1 MMIKVIPMRVLLI
14 PAALCGALALCGA
27 ASAQG
32 AASPV
37 GLWRTIDDK
46 TGRENGA
53 VRIFEANGA
62 LYGRIERITDPARA
76 GLSCVK
82 CSDDRKNKPLIGL
95 DIMRGL
101 KRDGDIWNGGP
112 ILDPEPGSP
121 YTSSVRLDDNGQKL
135 VVRGYLGVSFLGRSQ
150 TWIRAQ

>member
-1 MMIKVIPMRVLLI
+1 MRVLLI
-14 PAALCGALALCGA
+14 LLALCGA

-53 VRIFEANGA
+53 VRILESGGA

-76 GLSCVK
+76 SLACVK
-82 CSDDRKNKPLIGL
+82 CSDDRKGKPLIGL

-101 KRDGDIWNGGP
+101 KRGGDVWDGGT
-112 ILDPEPGSP
+112 ILDPETGSI
-121 YTSSVRLDDNGQKL
+121 YKSSLRLDDGGQKL
-135 VVRGYLGVSFLGRSQ
+135 VVRGYLGISLLGRSQ

>member
-1 MMIKVIPMRVLLI
+1 MTIKGLPMRVLLI
-14 PAALCGALALCGA
+14 LLAMCGA

-46 TGRENGA
+46 TGKESGA
-53 VRIFEANGA
+53 VRIFESGGA

-76 GLSCVK
+76 GLSCIK

-101 KRDGDIWNGGP
+101 KRDGEVWDGGT
-112 ILDPEPGSP
+112 ILDPETGSS
-121 YTSSVRLDDNGQKL
+121 YKSSVRLDDGGQRL
-135 VVRGYLGVSFLGRSQ
+135 VQLAG
-150 TWIRAQ
+150 IRHSVPCDVGG

>member
-1 MMIKVIPMRVLLI
+1 MTIKGLPMRVLLI
-14 PAALCGALALCGA
+14 LLALCGA
-27 ASAQG
+27 TSAQG

-46 TGRENGA
+46 TGKENGA
-53 VRIFEANGA
+53 VRIFESGGA

-82 CSDDRKNKPLIGL
+82 CSDDRKDKPLIGL

-101 KRDGDIWNGGP
+101 KRDGDVWDGGT
-112 ILDPEPGSP
+112 ILDPETGSS
-121 YTSSVRLDDNGQKL
+121 YKSSVRLDDGGQKL
-135 VVRGYLGVSFLGRSQ
+135 VVRGYLGVSLLGRSQ

>member
-1 MMIKVIPMRVLLI
+1 MRVLLI
-14 PAALCGALALCGA
+14 LLAMCGA

-46 TGRENGA
+46 TGKESGA
-53 VRIFEANGA
+53 VRIFESGGA

-76 GLSCVK
+76 GLSCIK

-101 KRDGDIWNGGP
+101 KRDGEVWDGGT
-112 ILDPEPGSP
+112 ILDPETGSS
-121 YTSSVRLDDNGQKL
+121 YKSSVRLDDGGQRL
-135 VVRGYLGVSFLGRSQ
+135 VVRGYLGVSLLGRSQ

>member
-1 MMIKVIPMRVLLI
+1 MRVLLI
-14 PAALCGALALCGA
+14 LLAMCGA

-46 TGRENGA
+46 TGKESGA
-53 VRIFEANGA
+53 VRIFESGGV

-76 GLSCVK
+76 GLSCIK

-101 KRDGDIWNGGP
+101 KRDGEVWDGGT
-112 ILDPEPGSP
+112 ILDPETGSS
-121 YTSSVRLDDNGQKL
+121 YKSSVRLDDGGQRL
-135 VVRGYLGVSFLGRSQ
+135 VVRGYLGVSLLGRSQ

>member
-1 MMIKVIPMRVLLI
+1 MRVLLI
-14 PAALCGALALCGA
+14 LLALCGA

-46 TGRENGA
+46 TGKESGA
-53 VRIFEANGA
+53 VRIFDSGGA

-76 GLSCVK
+76 GLSCIK
-82 CSDDRKNKPLIGL
+82 CSDDRKDKPLIGL

-101 KRDGDIWNGGP
+101 KRDGEVWDGGT
-112 ILDPEPGSP
+112 ILDPETGSS
-121 YTSSVRLDDNGQKL
+121 YKSSVRLDDGGQKL
-135 VVRGYLGVSFLGRSQ
+135 VVRGYLGVSLLGRSQ

>member
-1 MMIKVIPMRVLLI
+1 MRVLLI

-32 AASPV
+32 VASPI

-46 TGRENGA
+46 TGKETGA
-53 VRIFEANGA
+53 VRIVESGGA

-76 GLSCVK
+76 GLSCIK
-82 CSDDRKNKPLIGL
+82 CTDDRKNKPLIGL

-101 KRDGDIWNGGP
+101 KRDGDVWDGGT
-112 ILDPEPGSP
+112 ILDPETGST
-121 YTSSVRLDDNGQKL
+121 YKSSVRLDEGGQKL
-135 VVRGYLGVSFLGRSQ
+135 VVRGYLGVSLLGRSQ

>member
-1 MMIKVIPMRVLLI
+1 MRVLLI
-14 PAALCGALALCGA
+14 PAVLCGALALSGA

-32 AASPV
+32 AGSPV
-37 GLWRTIDDK
+37 GLWRTMDDK
-46 TGRENGA
+46 TGKETGA
-53 VRIFEANGA
+53 VRIFESGGA

-76 GLSCVK
+76 GLSCIK

-101 KRDGDIWNGGP
+101 KRDGDAWDGGT
-112 ILDPEPGSP
+112 ILDPETGGT
-121 YTSSVRLDDNGQKL
+121 YKSSVRLDDGGQKL
-135 VVRGYLGVSFLGRSQ
+135 VVRGYLGVSLLGRSQ

>member
-1 MMIKVIPMRVLLI
+1 MRVLLI

-46 TGRENGA
+46 TGKENGA
-53 VRIFEANGA
+53 VRIFESGGA

-76 GLSCVK
+76 TLSCMK
-82 CSDDRKNKPLIGL
+82 CSDDRKDKPLIGL

-101 KRDGDIWNGGP
+101 KRDGETWTGGT
-112 ILDPEPGSP
+112 ILDPETGGI
-121 YTSSVRLDDNGQKL
+121 YKSSLRLDDAGQKL
-135 VVRGYLGVSFLGRSQ
+135 VVRGYIGVSLIGRSQ

>member
-1 MMIKVIPMRVLLI
+1 MRMLLI

-27 ASAQG
+27 ALAQG

-37 GLWRTIDDK
+37 GLWRTVDDK

-53 VRIFEANGA
+53 VRIFESNGA

-101 KRDGDIWNGGP
+101 KRDGDVWDGGT
-112 ILDPEPGSP
+112 ILDPETGST
-121 YTSSVRLDDNGQKL
+121 YKSSVRLDNNGQKL
-135 VVRGYLGVSFLGRSQ
+135 VVRGYLGVSLLGRSQ

>member
-1 MMIKVIPMRVLLI
+1 MRVLLI
-14 PAALCGALALCGA
+14 PAVLCGALALCGA

-37 GLWRTIDDK
+37 GLWRTMDDK
-46 TGRENGA
+46 TGKETGA
-53 VRIFEANGA
+53 VRIFESGGA

-76 GLSCVK
+76 GLSCAK

-101 KRDGDIWNGGP
+101 KRDGDAWDGGT
-112 ILDPEPGSP
+112 ILDPETGST
-121 YTSSVRLDDNGQKL
+121 YKSSVRLDDGGQKL
-135 VVRGYLGVSFLGRSQ
+135 VVRGYLGVSLLGRSQ
-150 TWIRAQ
+150 TWIRLQ